1 MSDPIVPVVPPDL
14 ITAPVLPPVPPVVET
29 VPVAGISSEFTAAEK
44 KIYDEFESASRAV
57 FDKAKAEAAA
67 IGVDLKKIIGPFE
80 AEAVKV
86 EQTVVK
92 AAQTVASTAMRWWEY
107 LLHLLDFLDDPKGKF
122 SYKRGSGVAALVT
135 SIIFAFKGD
144 WILSLMYFA
153 GTVAIAI
160 VCGLTKT

>member
-1 MSDPIVPVVPPDL
+1 MADPAVTPVVSPAPLPDP
-14 ITAPVLPPVPPVVET
+14 APVPDPLVVAPPLPVSGLE
-29 VPVAGISSEFTAAEK
+29 AAEK
-44 KIYDEFESASRAV
+44 AIYDEFEKVTREALA
-57 FDKAKAEAAA
+57 KAKAAALA
-67 IGVDLKKIIGPFE
+67 IGADINSIIGPTE
-80 AEAVKV
+80 DV
-86 EQTVVK
+86 VVK
-92 AAQTVASTAMRWWEY
+92 DAKVVGATLLRWWEY

-144 WILSLMYFA
+144 FVLSLVYFA